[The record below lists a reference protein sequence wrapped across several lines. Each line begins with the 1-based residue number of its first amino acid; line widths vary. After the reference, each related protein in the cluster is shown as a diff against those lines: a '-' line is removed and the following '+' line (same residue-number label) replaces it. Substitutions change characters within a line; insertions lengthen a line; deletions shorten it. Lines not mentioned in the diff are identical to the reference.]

1 MDGFYK
7 VLSWVLVGLTL
18 ALAILSRALA
28 VDPGMSALH
37 WVTVGF
43 GILTIAYKA
52 LRTFTVGTLPPLTG
66 PGATLSAMLLLIA
79 TAIAMPG
86 TFPETPAAQTS
97 PVVVPAD
104 VPAPLDVP
112 AVEAI
117 GTPGPVAMVL
127 GALLSPIPAGCGA
140 QWANCKLDKVCDA
153 QYGECMGDLVGAAT
167 GPACLGQ
174 AIGAIVAGASGQVQI
189 VIADLV
195 TCGGGLVGSS
205 VTDCGKF
212 LADLAADPKVVA
224 AVEGATYA
232 AVTKAL
238 TPQTGPSLPGV
249 ARAAAPAL
257 KVVICRTRAACGQ

>member
-37 WVTVGF
+37 WVTVAM

-52 LRTFTVGTLPPLTG
+52 LRTFNVGTLPPLTG

-104 VPAPLDVP
+104 APAPVPADVP
-112 AVEAI
+112 DVAPE
-117 GTPGPVAMVL
+117 PGPVAMVL

-140 QWANCKLDKVCDA
+140 QWTNCKLDKVCDA